1 MKLTQMIQAQE
12 SYTPPELEAKV
23 EPSNITVNIQEEYP
37 EAILM
42 DQIPSGFRPYS
53 EKSLYIR
60 GMTYGEL
67 KTISRMP
74 NDTNWGYTTRVLG
87 TVCNGFPLNK
97 LAPIDLKAIL
107 LTISA
112 MTEESHHIK
121 SHSTCPICQ
130 ASNYS
135 DVSLDDIEFQEL
147 LETHLKLETKKGT
160 LVFRYLTVEDML
172 YLENLVDHPLEDI
185 LNLAMML
192 TKAPPS
198 EAESLDAFAQELK
211 DALDTIFNL
220 NLVYRKRLDE
230 IEERLLPD
238 IQSIEQTC
246 MSCKSPFR
254 TFLYVDPDLLCM

>member
-1 MKLTQMIQAQE
+1 
-12 SYTPPELEAKV
+12 
-23 EPSNITVNIQEEYP
+23 
-37 EAILM
+37 
-42 DQIPSGFRPYS
+42 
-53 EKSLYIR
+53 
-60 GMTYGEL
+60 
-67 KTISRMP
+67 
-74 NDTNWGYTTRVLG
+74 
-87 TVCNGFPLNK
+87 
-97 LAPIDLKAIL
+97 
-107 LTISA
+107 
-112 MTEESHHIK
+112 
-121 SHSTCPICQ
+121 
-130 ASNYS
+130 
-135 DVSLDDIEFQEL
+135 
-147 LETHLKLETKKGT
+147 
-160 LVFRYLTVEDML
+160 ML